1 MTKQPTCVGTIVSR
15 MLLIVSMVSCS
26 EVVLLF
32 SLLSKVGVRKL
43 GELGVPGCCDSV
55 PKVLRAFS
63 EARER
68 EKERIF
74 PSG

>member
-1 MTKQPTCVGTIVSR
+1 MIVSR

-32 SLLSKVGVRKL
+32 SLLSSVGVKKL
-43 GELGVPGCCDSV
+43 GCGLGVPGCCDSL

-63 EARER
+63 ENERER
-68 EKERIF
+68 VKEKLRDNISF
-74 PSG
+74 RY